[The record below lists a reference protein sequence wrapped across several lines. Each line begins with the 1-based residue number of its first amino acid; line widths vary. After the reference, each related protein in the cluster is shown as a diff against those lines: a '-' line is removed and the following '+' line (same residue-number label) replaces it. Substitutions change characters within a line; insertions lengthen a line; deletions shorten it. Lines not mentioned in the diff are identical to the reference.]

1 MSLTAKV
8 ENHCTDILAN
18 SDCRKLPFHNLRH
31 TQEVV
36 NNVKLISQKL
46 QLSAS
51 ERELVEIAAWF
62 HDTGF
67 CETYKGHEEESIAI
81 AIKFLTLEGLDAHF
95 IDTICTCIK
104 ATKMPQQP
112 ENKYAEV
119 LCDADIFH
127 IGTPNFFYRK
137 LLLRREWE
145 TFCDLNLNDLE
156 WHKLNLE
163 FLHKHH
169 FRTSYGQNVLEVGK
183 IDNLK
188 KVKQI
193 IEYY

>member
-1 MSLTAKV
+1 MSIIARV
-8 ENHCTDILAN
+8 ENYCKDILTN

-36 NNVKLISQKL
+36 SNVKLLSREL

-51 ERELVEIAAWF
+51 ARELLEIAAWF

-67 CETYKGHEEESIAI
+67 FETYKGHEEKSIAI
-81 AIKFLTLEGLDAHF
+81 AINFLNSEGLNVDS
-95 IDTICTCIK
+95 IDLISSCIK

-112 ENKYAEV
+112 DNEYAEV

-127 IGTPNFFYRK
+127 ISTPNFFYRK

-145 TFCDLNLNDLE
+145 TFCDLHLSDLE
-156 WHKLNLE
+156 WHNLNLE
-163 FLHKHH
+163 FLKEHH
-169 FRTSYGQNVLEVGK
+169 FKTSYGQKILEAGK
-183 IDNLK
+183 MENLK
-188 KVKQI
+188 KVQQI